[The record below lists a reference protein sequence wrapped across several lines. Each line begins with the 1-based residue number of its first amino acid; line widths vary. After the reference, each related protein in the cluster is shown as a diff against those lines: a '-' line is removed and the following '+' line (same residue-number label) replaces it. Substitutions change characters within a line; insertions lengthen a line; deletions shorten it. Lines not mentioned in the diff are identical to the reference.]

1 MGLHLTKK
9 NAEETALEIER
20 YWKTK
25 GKTVNVWTEK
35 LGYTD
40 HVVRSDLWNG
50 KPRDYWQ

>member
-9 NAEETALEIER
+9 NAEKMALRIQH
-20 YWKTK
+20 YWMNK
-25 GKTVNVWTEK
+25 GKAVNVWTEK

-50 KPRDYWQ
+50 KPREHY